1 MEVVTWAG
9 RRFVA
14 QGDAYMGPQ
23 DAARAATA
31 VRDSLAQLIGALDG
45 KVDTDAAAD
54 AFEETEPDAF
64 DVCQQS
70 HFPAAAGTVADF
82 EPRADHRADTGTR
95 TWPGLRRVA
104 RFHAELGPFV
114 GVSAA
119 ARGATLAGGFGSTQ
133 TGASTTGGLEAAVRV
148 GLGLEGVLNESGDG
162 LVFAE
167 VGLRQDAATLGA
179 ATLPG
184 RTALTVRLRVPFW
197 LIPGD
202 LLLATPVLAFSS
214 PQTLQNGRAG
224 GQRRPHPLADRHRHP
239 HRPLP
244 VRARTRGGPELLS
257 LPPGRPRA
265 YSDSGRGADQRD
277 ARRHPLDAGGAADSR
292 VPPFRT
298 FSLNQS
304 SSLLI
309 QLYTGFDTPL
319 QSSVVFGGRPKPAM
333 RTIGLGG
340 IRVVFDWRY
349 YLQSRWSAR
358 GDTRVSAALVDISST
373 RLTPLTPQ
381 RILLIHTLYKEAW
394 GRSAYANLAG
404 VNGAR

>member
-1 MEVVTWAG
+1 MAGTWGEVAVRKGTHDYYNERGVEVVTWAG

-23 DAARAATA
+23 DAERAATA

-70 HFPAAAGTVADF
+70 HFPAAAGTVADI
-82 EPRADHRADTGTR
+82 RALVPIIEQTPVPALG
-95 TWPGLRRVA
+95 PGSGELP

-119 ARGATLAGGFGSTQ
+119 ARGATLAYGFGSTQ

-167 VGLRQDAATLGA
+167 VGLRQDASTLGA
-179 ATLPG
+179 ATLLG

-202 LLLATPVLAFSS
+202 LLLATLVLAFSS
-214 PQTLQNGRAG
+214 PQTLQKMAVQAANGGLIPWQAG
-224 GQRRPHPLADRHRHP
+224 IATPIGRFQFVLGRE
-239 HRPLP
+239 
-244 VRARTRGGPELLS
+244 VGLS
-257 LPPGRPRA
+257 FYRPRR
-265 YSDSGRGADQRD
+265 DDLVLIQTPGGADQRN
-277 ARRHPLDAGGAADSR
+277 ARRHPLDAGGADLR
-292 VPPFRT
+292 VPP
-298 FSLNQS
+298 LPY
-304 SSLLI
+304 LLAESEL
-309 QLYTGFDTPL
+309 QPDDSALYRIRHAA
-319 QSSVVFGGRPKPAM
+319 SVLSRLSGGRPEAGSADDRARWRP
-333 RTIGLGG
+333 GG
-340 IRVVFDWRY
+340 V
-349 YLQSRWSAR
+349 
-358 GDTRVSAALVDISST
+358 
-373 RLTPLTPQ
+373 RLAV
-381 RILLIHTLYKEAW
+381 LL
-394 GRSAYANLAG
+394 R
-404 VNGAR
+404 